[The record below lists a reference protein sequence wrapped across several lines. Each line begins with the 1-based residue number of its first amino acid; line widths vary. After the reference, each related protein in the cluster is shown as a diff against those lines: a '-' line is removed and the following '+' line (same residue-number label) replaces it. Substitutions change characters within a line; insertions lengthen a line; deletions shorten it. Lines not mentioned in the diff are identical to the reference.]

1 MASKFRLGTI
11 AYTSDGRRY
20 FVDDVDG
27 GIVYCSS
34 QSGAETEFPE
44 AQLFTEAEWK
54 TRSDSKRT
62 DLYPRLKQ
70 APPYTNAPRVD
81 RSAAEQM
88 LLKVG
93 RLSPGILDFV
103 AHEVAAG
110 ILTESGDK
118 ELVAG
123 LSIVKCRAVFDQVE
137 PAVRAGLL
145 AGMLG
150 VAPDVLVGAARL
162 GDNLMRAMLDKGLAT
177 HGDAFEVFQG
187 RRRQ

>member
-11 AYTSDGRRY
+11 AYTQDGRRY

-44 AQLFTEAEWK
+44 TQLLTEAEWK
-54 TRSDSKRT
+54 ARSDGKRT

-70 APPYTNAPRVD
+70 APPYTSAPKID
-81 RSAAEQM
+81 RAAAEQM
-88 LLKVG
+88 LLKVS
-93 RLSPGILDFV
+93 RLAPSVLDFV
-103 AHEVAAG
+103 AHDVAVQ
-110 ILTESGDK
+110 ILTDNGDGD
-118 ELVAG
+118 LTPG
-123 LSIVKCRAVFDQVE
+123 LSIVKCRQIFDSAE
-137 PAVRAGLL
+137 PAVRVGIL
-145 AGMLG
+145 AARLT

-162 GDNLMRAMLDKGLAT
+162 GDNLMRAMLDKGLAA
-177 HGDAFEVFQG
+177 HADAFEAFQG

>member
-11 AYTSDGRRY
+11 VYTHDGRRY
-20 FVDDVDG
+20 FVDEVDD

-34 QSGAETEFPE
+34 DSGAETEFPE
-44 AQLFTEAEWK
+44 SKLLTEAEWK
-54 TRSDSKRT
+54 ARSDGKRT

-70 APPYTNAPRVD
+70 APPYTNAPKLD

-93 RLSPGILDFV
+93 RLAPSVLDFV
-103 AHEVAAG
+103 AHDVAAR
-110 ILTESGDK
+110 ILTENGDGD
-118 ELVAG
+118 LVGG
-123 LSIVKCRAVFDQVE
+123 LSIVKCRGIYDSAD
-137 PAVRAGLL
+137 PAVRAGIL
-145 AGMLG
+145 AQALG

-162 GDNLMRAMLDKGLAT
+162 GDNLMRAMLDKGLAS
-177 HGDAFEVFQG
+177 HAEAFEAFQG

>member
-11 AYTSDGRRY
+11 VYTRDGRRY

-44 AQLFTEAEWK
+44 AQLLTEAEWK
-54 TRSDSKRT
+54 SRSDGKRA

-70 APPYTNAPRVD
+70 APPYTSAPRLD
-81 RSAAEQM
+81 RASAEQM

-93 RLSPGILDFV
+93 RLAPGILDFV
-103 AHEVAAG
+103 AHEVAAR
-110 ILTESGDK
+110 ILTENGDGD
-118 ELVAG
+118 LVGG
-123 LSIVKCRAVFDQVE
+123 LSIIKCRGVFDSAE
-137 PAVRAGLL
+137 PAVRAGIL
-145 AGMLG
+145 ANLLG

-177 HGDAFEVFQG
+177 HADVFEAFQG